1 MPLHDALQIHKDG
14 LKDLVV
20 QGLLLRRGVRKQ
32 AQKGCELQ
40 VSPSLCPVHMQR
52 HLAALSTTQACCSH
66 REDVLQTSS
75 GDFFWTSAGPQVLAG
90 ARGHS
95 WRQDCS
101 RDPAGLPQCG
111 WHSVRQLSLHTGSIP
126 ICRILSASTKTLR
139 HAKFTMMLFWCVN
152 NNSRPRQKKKKGKIL
167 SLVWHQLAENILFAS
182 PSLLQQDQYFLMRS
196 SSHHLKR
203 LLNSVEA

>member
-1 MPLHDALQIHKDG
+1 MALYPAGPFRGHKHIYRAVIRSSFFLLLSRNISTSEFFLKNREKEAAALPVLVLASKVPLHDALQIHKDG

-75 GDFFWTSAGPQVLAG
+75 GDFF
-90 ARGHS
+90 
-95 WRQDCS
+95 
-101 RDPAGLPQCG
+101 
-111 WHSVRQLSLHTGSIP
+111 
-126 ICRILSASTKTLR
+126 
-139 HAKFTMMLFWCVN
+139 
-152 NNSRPRQKKKKGKIL
+152 
-167 SLVWHQLAENILFAS
+167 
-182 PSLLQQDQYFLMRS
+182 
-196 SSHHLKR
+196 
-203 LLNSVEA
+203 